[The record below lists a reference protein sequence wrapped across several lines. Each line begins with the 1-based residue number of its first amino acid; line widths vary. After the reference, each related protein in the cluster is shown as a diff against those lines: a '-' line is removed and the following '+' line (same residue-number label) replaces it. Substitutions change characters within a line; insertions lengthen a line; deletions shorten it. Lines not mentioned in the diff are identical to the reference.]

1 MLDIWDAY
9 KHKKQTRVDCHFFI
23 VKAEYVKKASQRCSF
38 ATIMEAQ
45 RYSYLYDMGQ
55 IY

>member
-1 MLDIWDAY
+1 MRRI
-9 KHKKQTRVDCHFFI
+9 QTQETNKSVLSFFI